1 MEKTIM
7 FVKIEGSRKRGRPN
21 IRLVDSIKEVTAT
34 RLQQLIRAVEDRAW
48 RTSPIHR
55 VTKSLSQFSSTKH
68 T

>member
-1 MEKTIM
+1 MEKIIM
-7 FVKIEGSRKRGRPN
+7 FGKIEGSRKRGRPN

-34 RLQQLIRAVEDRAW
+34 RLQQLSRATEDRAW
-48 RTSPIHR
+48 WTSPIHR